1 MMRKGFSG
9 LTREVRLKCGRQPS
23 SNSLYYTTFFDSV
36 SKICAE
42 NSHDPG
48 LKVFGSRMTKRM
60 IFPVNAII
68 HNIYIH
74 IC

>member
-1 MMRKGFSG
+1 MVRAGSRRSEKTQHIGPYAAEGDAVCCVPGPLHGGTVRK
-9 LTREVRLKCGRQPS
+9 
-23 SNSLYYTTFFDSV
+23 
-36 SKICAE
+36 
-42 NSHDPG
+42 DP
-48 LKVFGSRMTKRM
+48 LLPFFGSRMTKRM